1 MAEKSLAGDFE
12 GFYDKASSIPQQ
24 ADASEVVRF
33 ADLLRGGPANVLDL
47 GCAEGRLAC
56 ELARRGHRVT
66 GADISARQL
75 EKAQANARSLGVTLE
90 TVKCDIESG
99 RGALE
104 GRVFDAI
111 YLMDVIEHFR
121 NPVAALENLRPLLSE
136 DGRLF
141 IHTPNVFALGRL
153 AWYLF
158 RPRKLVDYRD
168 PGLLWDFHFQ
178 TYDYMTLEKT
188 LDFTGFKGVE
198 AVPTVVAVPF
208 LFRSRRLAR
217 LFPYLG
223 ETLLL
228 VCRKAPP
235 IDVDRH
241 LAHWEE
247 NAKDGAP
254 GT

>member
-1 MAEKSLAGDFE
+1 MK
-12 GFYDKASSIPQQ
+12 YTSSTTAVP
-24 ADASEVVRF
+24 
-33 ADLLRGGPANVLDL
+33 
-47 GCAEGRLAC
+47 
-56 ELARRGHRVT
+56 
-66 GADISARQL
+66 
-75 EKAQANARSLGVTLE
+75 
-90 TVKCDIESG
+90 
-99 RGALE
+99 
-104 GRVFDAI
+104 
-111 YLMDVIEHFR
+111 DV
-121 NPVAALENLRPLLSE
+121 
-136 DGRLF
+136 
-141 IHTPNVFALGRL
+141 PNVPRHVAIIMDGNGRWATKRFL
-153 AWYLF
+153 
-158 RPRKLVDYRD
+158 PRVA
-168 PGLLWDFHFQ
+168 GHV
-178 TYDYMTLEKT
+178 
-188 LDFTGFKGVE
+188 KGVE